1 MPVYIFGKQ
10 ILFLR
15 DQETSPVISS
25 SRSRSA
31 SRSKKLPI
39 KKVANPF
46 LVELDDGED
55 EDLVNA
61 ADFLDQPSQRDRIS
75 TKRARSESMEE
86 RERDSEGLF
95 LPHAEKAQGSSTF
108 GGLTDSDFGT
118 EDLLRVLNNTTN
130 KSDARKAKPIGGEEA
145 VKQNEQKHNDKR
157 KLGDDC
163 VQKQNLVCNTVD
175 DEEDMFASTPESD
188 NNDNDQRPHLGED
201 GDGKSNWGSDG
212 IAEEGNLE
220 NVDPDRSDPGEEGN
234 KTIRGILSEVDVSNA
249 GDNLDRAGRTGNSDV
264 EKNHEAKSK
273 KIKSKKPSSRCEGVG
288 EMVKESRR
296 FHQKVVPVDRSARGS
311 AIDLVNIILNS
322 ELLRHNC
329 PEVNISTS
337 TGIIIPGLFF
347 SFAGWPP
354 PCAHG
359 SDKNIKCIQLYI
371 SIPGTIESDEK
382 HE

>member
-61 ADFLDQPSQRDRIS
+61 ADFLDQPSQRDHIS
-75 TKRARSESMEE
+75 TERARPESMGE

-145 VKQNEQKHNDKR
+145 VKQNEQKHNDLG

-188 NNDNDQRPHLGED
+188 NNDNDQRPHLFLSNLSNLGED

-220 NVDPDRSDPGEEGN
+220 NVDPGRNDPGEEGN
-234 KTIRGILSEVDVSNA
+234 RKNRRILSEVDAAVSNA
-249 GDNLDRAGRTGNSDV
+249 GDNLDRAGRTGNSNV

-296 FHQKVVPVDRSARGS
+296 FHQKVVPVDRSARG
-311 AIDLVNIILNS
+311 IDLVSIILNS

-329 PEVNISTS
+329 PEVNNASCDFK
-337 TGIIIPGLFF
+337 FF
-347 SFAGWPP
+347 RA
-354 PCAHG
+354 
-359 SDKNIKCIQLYI
+359 L
-371 SIPGTIESDEK
+371 
-382 HE
+382 

>member
-39 KKVANPF
+39 KRVANPF

-75 TKRARSESMEE
+75 TERARSESMEE

-130 KSDARKAKPIGGEEA
+130 KSDARKAKPMGGEEA
-145 VKQNEQKHNDKR
+145 VKQNEKKHNDQGKV
-157 KLGDDC
+157 GDDC

-234 KTIRGILSEVDVSNA
+234 KTIRGILSEVDAAVSNA

-264 EKNHEAKSK
+264 EKKDEAKSK

-311 AIDLVNIILNS
+311 AIDLVSIILNS

-329 PEVNISTS
+329 ARGEYFYLYRDNHP
-337 TGIIIPGLFF
+337 GIIFF
-347 SFAGWPP
+347 FCRAAS
-354 PCAHG
+354 G
-359 SDKNIKCIQLYI
+359 SIL
-371 SIPGTIESDEK
+371 STIY
-382 HE
+382 

>member
-1 MPVYIFGKQ
+1 MPVYIFEKQ

-55 EDLVNA
+55 LVNA
-61 ADFLDQPSQRDRIS
+61 ADFLDQLSQRDRIS
-75 TKRARSESMEE
+75 TERARPESMEE
-86 RERDSEGLF
+86 REGDSEGLF
-95 LPHAEKAQGSSTF
+95 LPHAEKGSSTF

-145 VKQNEQKHNDKR
+145 VKQNEQKHNDLG

-163 VQKQNLVCNTVD
+163 VQKQNLVNTVD

-264 EKNHEAKSK
+264 EKNDEAKSK

-296 FHQKVVPVDRSARGS
+296 FHQKVVPVDRSARG
-311 AIDLVNIILNS
+311 IDLVSIILNS

-329 PEVNISTS
+329 PEVNNASCDFK
-337 TGIIIPGLFF
+337 FF
-347 SFAGWPP
+347 RA
-354 PCAHG
+354 
-359 SDKNIKCIQLYI
+359 L
-371 SIPGTIESDEK
+371 
-382 HE
+382 